1 MNAELI
7 SVGTELLMGQI
18 VNTNARDLSIWLS
31 ELGINL
37 YYQTVVGDNPLRLEK
52 TMRDALSRSDLVI
65 VTGGLGPTGDDLT
78 KETAAKLMGMTLAL
92 DEDSLLAIEAYY
104 KKVGRPM
111 APCNRKQ
118 AMMPV
123 GGIIIPNPV
132 GTAPGCI
139 MEQDG
144 KSMILLPGPPNEMT
158 RLFEDTVRPYLEGK
172 SGGKLYSRILHVFG
186 IGESSV
192 EEELK
197 DLMQGEEVT
206 VAPYA
211 KLGEVHLRV
220 TTRCT
225 NDEEGEKKLRPVIEE
240 IEKRLG
246 DTVYTESDQSIAGA
260 VLELLK
266 KKKMTLATAE
276 SCTGGMIGEAL
287 TEIPGASE
295 VYLGGAVTYSNALK
309 EKMLGVPKETLDTV
323 GAVSYETAKA
333 MSEGIRKET
342 GADIGVSVTGIAGP
356 DGGTAQKP
364 VGLVYVSVS
373 TGEKTWVKELHLS
386 GSRHRIRQF
395 TLLHALDEVRK
406 YLL

>member
-18 VNTNARDLSIWLS
+18 VNTNARDLSLWLS

-37 YYQTVVGDNPLRLEK
+37 YYQTVVGDNERRLQK
-52 TMRDALSRSDLVI
+52 TMADALSRSELVI

-78 KETAAKLMGMTLAL
+78 KETAAKLMGMELAL
-92 DEDSLLAIEAYY
+92 DEASLRAMEAYY
-104 KKVGRPM
+104 KKIDRPM

-123 GGIIIPNPV
+123 GGIVIPNPV

-139 MEQDG
+139 ME
-144 KSMILLPGPPNEMT
+144 KNEKIMILLPGPPNEMA
-158 RLFEDTVRPYLEGK
+158 RLYEDSVRPFLEK
-172 SGGKLYSRILHVFG
+172 KTSGKLYSKLLHVFG

-197 DLMQGEEVT
+197 DLMQGEDVT
-206 VAPYA
+206 LAPYA

-220 TTRCT
+220 TTRCE
-225 NDEEGEKKLRPVIEE
+225 NDKEGEEKLRPTIEE
-240 IEKRLG
+240 IKKRLG
-246 DTVYTESDQSIAGA
+246 DTVYTETDQSLAA
-260 VLELLK
+260 TVLALLK
-266 KKKMTLATAE
+266 EKKMTLATAE

-287 TEIPGASE
+287 TDIPGASE

-309 EKMLGVPKETLDTV
+309 EKMLGVPKETLETV
-323 GAVSYETAKA
+323 GAVSPETAKA
-333 MSEGIRKET
+333 MAEGIRKET
-342 GADIGVSVTGIAGP
+342 GADIGIAVTGIAGP
-356 DGGTAQKP
+356 DGGTKEKP
-364 VGLVYVSVS
+364 VGLVYVSAAAPD
-373 TGEKTWVKELHLS
+373 KTWVKELHLS
-386 GSRHRIRQF
+386 GSRQRIRQF
-395 TLLHALDEVRK
+395 TLLNALDEVRK